1 MICGMGWEICRD
13 LKNTK
18 HFQKM
23 YKIVWKFQRINLLLI
38 AEKIQI
44 VVNYCAKCR
53 IEKSCAKVLVFF
65 FLWYNI
71 VESTNSLIWKDGLNA

>member
-1 MICGMGWEICRD
+1 
-13 LKNTK
+13 
-18 HFQKM
+18 M

-71 VESTNSLIWKDGLNA
+71 VESTCNFDREQNFTKILHEKTTADRLI